1 MRPIDADELLDV
13 ICRDQCERKYK
24 DCDYTCSEVAYVVNA
39 PTLAKDIH
47 VPNNG
52 WISVKDGLPKEHPSI
67 FAEMYGTEKWRSGMW
82 RTESDRVLVTIK
94 FPDNTRTV
102 DKGRLQDGAWRT
114 GVSPVLPQ
122 EVTHWAVWPEPAEEE
137 EAP

>member
-1 MRPIDADELLDV
+1 MKDTNPDHYKVGGADFIKFMDDPQIKGFGDWMFANGFNTGKL
-13 ICRDQCERKYK
+13 
-24 DCDYTCSEVAYVVNA
+24 SVNRW
-39 PTLAKDIH
+39 
-47 VPNNG
+47 V
-52 WISVKDGLPKEHPSI
+52 SVKDGLPKEHPSI
-67 FAEMYGTEKWRSGMW
+67 FAKMYGTEKWTSGMW

-102 DKGRLQDGAWRT
+102 DKGKLQDGAWRT

-137 EAP
+137 EAL